1 MWNLF
6 SKAGND
12 FHLPKFR
19 SIFAK
24 LMLMETPAIKQFTIF
39 RSGKVTS
46 FLLFF
51 LLITSVSAQV
61 TKLSTNVTFQFLE
74 GPVWNGKG
82 ALYFS
87 DQDAGKVYKY
97 LPETGFS
104 MIRSGELTNGMV
116 FDSNGF
122 LLVCEMGTSNR
133 IIQMDTLGI
142 FKKVIASIYNNK
154 PFNRP
159 NDLCKDKKG
168 GIYFSDPTWGVM
180 KQDKQAVYYI
190 KPNGEVIRISGDFQK
205 PNGLCLSLD
214 EKLLYVDDWSD
225 KNIYV
230 LDVQEDGTATN
241 KRIFCTLNTSGLSG
255 SSGADGMKID
265 SEGTFYVATSL
276 GIQVIN
282 KDGVFQ
288 ETISVPEIPSNIAFG
303 GKDLK
308 TLYITAG
315 KNLYSTTIDIP
326 GNPLTSVNEL
336 SMERQLI
343 YPNPTKGIVQF
354 GLPQLEQIKVFNT
367 SGKLMMVKTNQSSS
381 NSLDISSLPNGC
393 YLLRVESGE
402 SVYSGKVI
410 LQK

>member
-1 MWNLF
+1 
-6 SKAGND
+6 
-12 FHLPKFR
+12 
-19 SIFAK
+19 
-24 LMLMETPAIKQFTIF
+24 METPLIERFNIF
-39 RSGKVTS
+39 LLGKGTS

-51 LLITSVSAQV
+51 LMISSVSAQV
-61 TKLSTNVTFQFLE
+61 IQLSTSNTFKFLE

-87 DQDAGKVYKY
+87 DQDAGKIHKY
-97 LPETGFS
+97 VPETGFS

-116 FDSNGF
+116 FDSNGL

-142 FKKVIASIYNNK
+142 LKKVIANKYNNK

-180 KQDKQAVYYI
+180 NQDKQAVYYI
-190 KPNGEVIRISGDFQK
+190 KPTGEVIRISDDFQK
-205 PNGLCLSLD
+205 PNGLYLSLD

-225 KNIYV
+225 KYV
-230 LDVQEDGTATN
+230 SVFDVQDDGTAIN
-241 KRIFCTLNTSGLSG
+241 KRVFCTLKTSGSSA

-288 ETISVPEIPSNIAFG
+288 KTITVPEPPSNIAFG
-303 GKDLK
+303 GKGMK

-315 KNLYSTTIDIP
+315 QNLYSTTVDIP
-326 GNPLTSVNEL
+326 GNSLTSFKEL
-336 SMERQLI
+336 SMKSQLV
-343 YPNPTKGIVQF
+343 YPNPTKGKVQF
-354 GLPQLEQIKVFNT
+354 GPAQFDQVKVFNT
-367 SGKLMMVKTNQSSS
+367 FGKLMMVKTNQSSS
-381 NSLDISSLPNGC
+381 NSVDMSSLPNGC
-393 YLLRVESGE
+393 YLLRVESGK
-402 SVYSGKVI
+402 SVYSSKVI

>member
-1 MWNLF
+1 
-6 SKAGND
+6 
-12 FHLPKFR
+12 
-19 SIFAK
+19 
-24 LMLMETPAIKQFTIF
+24 MLMETPAIKQFTI
-39 RSGKVTS
+39 SIYTKASS

-61 TKLSTNVTFQFLE
+61 TKLSTNATFQFLE

-97 LPETGFS
+97 VKETGFS
-104 MIRSGELTNGMV
+104 IIRTGELSNGLA
-116 FDSNGF
+116 FDSDGY

-142 FKKVIASIYNNK
+142 FKKVIASIYNTN

-180 KQDKQAVYYI
+180 NQDKQAVYYI

-326 GNPLTSVNEL
+326 GNPLTSVQEL
-336 SMERQLI
+336 SMESQLI
-343 YPNPTKGIVQF
+343 YPNPTKGKVQF
-354 GLPQLEQIKVFNT
+354 GLPQLDQIKIFNT

-381 NSLDISSLPNGC
+381 NSVDISSLPNGC